1 MGKAARIWQGLFA
14 YWQEKEGVDIKCV
27 GATQQQLV
35 ELEKSILLKIPE
47 ELKESLLCCN
57 SYPEDLSQVKSTCL
71 YLGNGCM
78 LYDTYTIEEIYL
90 DGIEYGYIE
99 DKNLIPI
106 FDWNGNIHILI
117 CSKTGNIIYSDME
130 FGIKKVIFNS
140 YIDFLEYV
148 KNIILKKGCFIY
160 DDLMMLE
167 KD

>member
-1 MGKAARIWQGLFA
+1 MGKITGIWQELFK

-27 GATQQQLV
+27 GATQQQLI
-35 ELEKSILLKIPE
+35 ELEESIKLKIPE
-47 ELKESLLCCN
+47 ELKESLMCCN
-57 SYPEDLSQVKSTCL
+57 SYPEDLSKVNSACL

-78 LYDTYTIEEIYL
+78 LYDTCTIEEIYL

-130 FGIKKVIFNS
+130 FGIKKVIFSS
-140 YIDFLEYV
+140 YAKLLEYV
-148 KNIILKKGCFIY
+148 KSVILSKGNLSY
-160 DDLMMLE
+160 
-167 KD
+167 KDFEI